1 MRTANVLLL
10 SESGEFVGGGE
21 LSLLDLVLSLARSRF
36 SPLVLCPGRGALV
49 ERLRAEGIPVEILQ
63 FPAWRSLRPIALV
76 RTFAR
81 LAALV
86 EARRI
91 SLLHVNATGRVALCA
106 GLVGRWRRVPVLW
119 HVRVKE
125 PEGWKDRLL
134 ARLATRVVVNSG
146 AVAGRFTGSARAK
159 VTLIHNGIDLRRFT
173 PARPSEE
180 LRRGLGLPPGVP
192 VVGSVGRFVAY
203 KGYEYLLEAARLVQ
217 QKIPEARWIL
227 VGDGELR
234 GALEAQCR
242 RLGLEKA
249 VRFAGWQERV
259 AEHLALFDLF
269 VLPSLGEHFGRVL
282 LEAMAMA
289 KAVVATNAGGVPEIV
304 RDGETGLLVPP
315 ADPEA
320 MAAAVVT
327 LIQDRALASRL
338 GAAGRRRVESEFSL
352 GRHVEAVEAVYASLL
367 DATGDRL

>member
-1 MRTANVLLL
+1 MRTVHVLLC
-10 SESGEFVGGGE
+10 SESGELVGGGE
-21 LSLLDLVLSLARSRF
+21 LSLLDLVTALVPSRF
-36 SPLVLCPGRGALV
+36 APVVVCPGPGALV
-49 ERLRAEGIPVEILQ
+49 ERLRAGGIPVEILP
-63 FPAWRSLRPIALV
+63 FPPWRSLRAIGVL
-76 RTFAR
+76 RTLAR

-86 EARRI
+86 KARRI

-106 GLVGRWRRVPVLW
+106 GLVGRWRRVPVIW

-134 ARLATRVVVNSG
+134 ARLATRIVVNSG
-146 AVAGRFTGSARAK
+146 AVAMRFTGSARAK

-173 PARPSEE
+173 PGPPSEE
-180 LRRGLGLPPGVP
+180 LRRGLGLPAGVP

-203 KGYEYLLEAARLVQ
+203 KGYAYLLEAARLVR

-234 GALEAQCR
+234 GELEAQCR
-242 RLGLEKA
+242 RLGLDGA
-249 VRFAGWQERV
+249 VTFAGWRERV
-259 AEHLALFDLF
+259 GDYLALFDLF

-282 LEAMAMA
+282 LEAMAMG
-289 KAVVATNAGGVPEIV
+289 KAVVATDAGGVPEIV
-304 RDGETGLLVPP
+304 RHGETGLLVPP

-320 MAAAVVT
+320 MAAAVVS
-327 LIQDRALASRL
+327 LLQDRALASRL

-367 DATGDRL
+367 DAIGDRL

>member
-10 SESGEFVGGGE
+10 SESGELFGGGE
-21 LSLLDLVLSLARSRF
+21 LSLLDLVIPLARSRF
-36 SPLVLCPGRGALV
+36 SPLVLCPGPGALV
-49 ERLRAEGIPVEILQ
+49 DRLRAEGIPVEILE
-63 FPAWRSLRPIALV
+63 FPAWRSLRPIALC
-76 RTFAR
+76 RTLAR

-91 SLLHVNATGRVALCA
+91 SLLH
-106 GLVGRWRRVPVLW
+106 VLW

-134 ARLATRVVVNSG
+134 ARLATRIVVNSG

-159 VTLIHNGIDLRRFT
+159 VTRIHNGIDLHRFT
-173 PARPSEE
+173 PGPPPQE
-180 LRRGLGLPPGVP
+180 LRRGLGLPSGVP
-192 VVGSVGRFVAY
+192 VVGSVGRFVLY
-203 KGYEYLLEAARLVQ
+203 KGYAYLLEAARLVR
-217 QKIPEARWIL
+217 QKIPEARWVL

-234 GALEAQCR
+234 GEMEAQCR
-242 RLGLEKA
+242 RLDLEGT
-249 VRFAGWQERV
+249 VYFAGWQERV

-289 KAVVATNAGGVPEIV
+289 KAVVATDAGGVPEIV
-304 RDGETGLLVPP
+304 LHGQTGLLVPP

-320 MAAAVVT
+320 MAAAVIT
-327 LIQDRALASRL
+327 LIQDRSLASRL

-352 GRHVEAVEAVYASLL
+352 DRHVEAVEAVYASLL